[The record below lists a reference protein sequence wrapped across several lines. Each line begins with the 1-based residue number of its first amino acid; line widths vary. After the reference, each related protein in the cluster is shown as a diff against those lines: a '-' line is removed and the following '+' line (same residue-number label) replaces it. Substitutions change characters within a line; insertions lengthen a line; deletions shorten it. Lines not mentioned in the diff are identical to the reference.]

1 MLLRGLAK
9 AFERGTC
16 RVKSCAFLG
25 LIAAAFYDLVLSK
38 IVSLVLAKFVTP
50 KAEPSTV

>member
-1 MLLRGLAK
+1 
-9 AFERGTC
+9 
-16 RVKSCAFLG
+16 